1 MKNKDNTIASAS
13 AAIAAAA
20 LAAVETIV
28 TAKAG
33 LAIVIREQTALLQK
47 AGVSDKEIALIV
59 REAVAGAASP
69 SHISRLLTGA
79 GIRLRG
85 KRSDAGSLRLADGA
99 LALCLEPKPD
109 KPEADGNEGDGEGD
123 GDGDGEDGEGEG
135 EGEGEG
141 GGHTAETLASLLASL
156 DPDLVH
162 RALEIAGLA

>member
-1 MKNKDNTIASAS
+1 MKNNETTIATAT

-47 AGVSDKEIALIV
+47 AGVSDKEIARIV

-85 KRSDAGSLRLADGA
+85 KRSDAGALRLADGA

-109 KPEADGNEGDGEGD
+109 KPGEGNEGD
-123 GDGDGEDGEGEG
+123 GDGDEGEG
-135 EGEGEG
+135 EGEGDEGG

>member
-1 MKNKDNTIASAS
+1 MKNNNETTIATAT

-28 TAKAG
+28 AAKAG

-47 AGVSDKEIALIV
+47 AGVSDKEIARIV

-99 LALCLEPKPD
+99 LALCTEPKPD
-109 KPEADGNEGDGEGD
+109 KPEADGD
-123 GDGDGEDGEGEG
+123 EGEG
-135 EGEGEG
+135 EGDEGEGEGDDNEG

>member
-1 MKNKDNTIASAS
+1 MKNNVIESAT
-13 AAIAAAA
+13 AAISAAA

-47 AGVSDKEIALIV
+47 AGVSDKEIARIV

-99 LALCLEPKPD
+99 LALCTEPKPD
-109 KPEADGNEGDGEGD
+109 KPGEGNEGDGEGD
-123 GDGDGEDGEGEG
+123 GDGDGEGDEGDGEGEG
-135 EGEGEG
+135 G

>member
-1 MKNKDNTIASAS
+1 MKNNNETTIATAT
-13 AAIAAAA
+13 AAISAAA

-28 TAKAG
+28 TAKAE

-47 AGVSDKEIALIV
+47 AGVSDKEIARIV

-69 SHISRLLTGA
+69 SHISRILTGA

-99 LALCLEPKPD
+99 LALCTEPKPD
-109 KPEADGNEGDGEGD
+109 KPGEGNEADGDEGEGD
-123 GDGDGEDGEGEG
+123 EGEG
-135 EGEGEG
+135 EGDDNEG

>member
-1 MKNKDNTIASAS
+1 MKNNNETTIATAT
-13 AAIAAAA
+13 AAISAAA

-28 TAKAG
+28 AAKAG
-33 LAIVIREQTALLQK
+33 LAIVIREQSTILRK
-47 AGVSDKEIALIV
+47 AGVSDKEIARIV

-69 SHISRLLTGA
+69 SHISRILTGA

-85 KRSDAGSLRLADGA
+85 KRSDAGALRLADGA
-99 LALCLEPKPD
+99 LALCTEPKPD
-109 KPEADGNEGDGEGD
+109 KPGEGNEGDGEGE
-123 GDGDGEDGEGEG
+123 GDEGEG
-135 EGEGEG
+135 EGEGDDNEG